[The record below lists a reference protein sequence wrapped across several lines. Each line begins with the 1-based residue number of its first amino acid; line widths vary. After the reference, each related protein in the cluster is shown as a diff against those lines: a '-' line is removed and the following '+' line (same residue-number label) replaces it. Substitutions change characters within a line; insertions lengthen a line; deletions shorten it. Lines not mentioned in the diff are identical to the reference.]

1 MPFLFLSPSTQAGNP
16 YVTEGNERLWM
27 NRIADRM
34 EPYLRA
40 SGINVTRNDP
50 EGTVGTSIRASNAG
64 NYDFH
69 LALHSNAAP
78 PQSAGTVRGIDLYYY
93 PGSTDGLRM
102 ANILADNLR
111 EIYPL
116 PQRVRPLASTSITEI
131 RRVRA
136 PSVLAEL
143 GYHDNRADAEWIEN
157 NLEAIARSLTLSVTE
172 YFGVPFLT
180 PGDEFEAEAA
190 GADGYLRLRSYP
202 EPDAEIL
209 AQLPN
214 GTPVTVLGN
223 FDTWYTVRADTLY
236 GFAPITEVQLAV
248 MPLTEE

>member
-143 GYHDNRADAEWIEN
+143 GYHDNRAEAEWIVRDGVFRR
-157 NLEAIARSLTLSVTE
+157 A
-172 YFGVPFLT
+172 VPF
-180 PGDEFEAEAA
+180 AAA
-190 GADGYLRLRSYP
+190 GAGGGRVREQWESSAARRSGHDCPHSRAHAERRAGAYP
-202 EPDAEIL
+202 QFL
-209 AQLPN
+209 
-214 GTPVTVLGN
+214 
-223 FDTWYTVRADTLY
+223 
-236 GFAPITEVQLAV
+236 
-248 MPLTEE
+248 

>member
-1 MPFLFLSPSTQAGNP
+1 MPFLFLSPSTQVGNP

-116 PQRVRPLASTSITEI
+116 PQRVRPLASTSITEMP
-131 RRVRA
+131 RRARLRPCWRSWA
-136 PSVLAEL
+136 IMTTA
-143 GYHDNRADAEWIEN
+143 RCEWSEN

-172 YFGVPFLT
+172 YFGVPFLS
-180 PGDEFEAEAA
+180 PRPERE
-190 GADGYLRLRSYP
+190 GAVSVNSGNLLLRGAPATTAR
-202 EPDAEIL
+202 IL
-209 AQLPN
+209 ARMPN
-214 GTPVTVLGN
+214 GAPVRILNSYDDWSVVDYDGLLG
-223 FDTWYTVRADTLY
+223 WAKSEYL
-236 GFAPITEVQLAV
+236 Q
-248 MPLTEE
+248 PLP

>member
-27 NRIADRM
+27 NRSAARM
-34 EPYLRA
+34 EPCLRA

-102 ANILADNLR
+102 ANILAGNSR
-111 EIYPL
+111 QPH
-116 PQRVRPLASTSITEI
+116 PPPPSGRPPGSPSPRPPGT
-131 RRVRA
+131 A
-136 PSVLAEL
+136 P
-143 GYHDNRADAEWIEN
+143 
-157 NLEAIARSLTLSVTE
+157 
-172 YFGVPFLT
+172 
-180 PGDEFEAEAA
+180 
-190 GADGYLRLRSYP
+190 
-202 EPDAEIL
+202 
-209 AQLPN
+209 
-214 GTPVTVLGN
+214 
-223 FDTWYTVRADTLY
+223 
-236 GFAPITEVQLAV
+236 
-248 MPLTEE
+248 

>member
-1 MPFLFLSPSTQAGNP
+1 MSAC
-16 YVTEGNERLWM
+16 WM

-116 PQRVRPLASTSITEI
+116 PAERAAAGLDVHHGDPPRACP
-131 RRVRA
+131 VRA
-136 PSVLAEL
+136 GGA
-143 GYHDNRADAEWIEN
+143 G
-157 NLEAIARSLTLSVTE
+157 LSRQ
-172 YFGVPFLT
+172 PRRCRM
-180 PGDEFEAEAA
+180 D
-190 GADGYLRLRSYP
+190 RK
-202 EPDAEIL
+202 
-209 AQLPN
+209 
-214 GTPVTVLGN
+214 
-223 FDTWYTVRADTLY
+223 
-236 GFAPITEVQLAV
+236 
-248 MPLTEE
+248 

>member
-111 EIYPL
+111 EIRCRRECGRWPRRPSRRSAACAL
-116 PQRVRPLASTSITEI
+116 RPCWRSWAITTTAPTPNGSKTTSRPL
-131 RRVRA
+131 RA
-136 PSVLAEL
+136 V
-143 GYHDNRADAEWIEN
+143 
-157 NLEAIARSLTLSVTE
+157 
-172 YFGVPFLT
+172 
-180 PGDEFEAEAA
+180 
-190 GADGYLRLRSYP
+190 
-202 EPDAEIL
+202 
-209 AQLPN
+209 
-214 GTPVTVLGN
+214 
-223 FDTWYTVRADTLY
+223 
-236 GFAPITEVQLAV
+236 
-248 MPLTEE
+248 

>member
-78 PQSAGTVRGIDLYYY
+78 PQSAGTTAPAR
-93 PGSTDGLRM
+93 PGASCWTRSTAG
-102 ANILADNLR
+102 
-111 EIYPL
+111 P
-116 PQRVRPLASTSITEI
+116 
-131 RRVRA
+131 
-136 PSVLAEL
+136 
-143 GYHDNRADAEWIEN
+143 
-157 NLEAIARSLTLSVTE
+157 
-172 YFGVPFLT
+172 
-180 PGDEFEAEAA
+180 PG
-190 GADGYLRLRSYP
+190 
-202 EPDAEIL
+202 
-209 AQLPN
+209 
-214 GTPVTVLGN
+214 T
-223 FDTWYTVRADTLY
+223 
-236 GFAPITEVQLAV
+236 
-248 MPLTEE
+248 

>member
-1 MPFLFLSPSTQAGNP
+1 M
-16 YVTEGNERLWM
+16 
-27 NRIADRM
+27 
-34 EPYLRA
+34 
-40 SGINVTRNDP
+40 
-50 EGTVGTSIRASNAG
+50 
-64 NYDFH
+64 
-69 LALHSNAAP
+69 
-78 PQSAGTVRGIDLYYY
+78 RGIDLYYY

-172 YFGVPFLT
+172 YFGVPFLS
-180 PGDEFEAEAA
+180 PA
-190 GADGYLRLRSYP
+190 GAEGRVREQWNLLLRGAP
-202 EPDAEIL
+202 A
-209 AQLPN
+209 
-214 GTPVTVLGN
+214 TPA
-223 FDTWYTVRADTLY
+223 FSRA
-236 GFAPITEVQLAV
+236 
-248 MPLTEE
+248 

>member
-1 MPFLFLSPSTQAGNP
+1 
-16 YVTEGNERLWM
+16 M

-116 PQRVRPLASTSITEI
+116 PQSAAAGLDVHHGDPPRACP
-131 RRVRA
+131 VRA
-136 PSVLAEL
+136 GGA
-143 GYHDNRADAEWIEN
+143 G
-157 NLEAIARSLTLSVTE
+157 LS
-172 YFGVPFLT
+172 
-180 PGDEFEAEAA
+180 
-190 GADGYLRLRSYP
+190 
-202 EPDAEIL
+202 
-209 AQLPN
+209 
-214 GTPVTVLGN
+214 
-223 FDTWYTVRADTLY
+223 
-236 GFAPITEVQLAV
+236 
-248 MPLTEE
+248 

>member
-157 NLEAIARSLTLSVTE
+157 NLEAIARSLTLSS
-172 YFGVPFLT
+172 
-180 PGDEFEAEAA
+180 AHAA
-190 GADGYLRLRSYP
+190 DLRDGRRGQRPHSLRQRI
-202 EPDAEIL
+202 DL
-209 AQLPN
+209 AQIIRQDISHPQA
-214 GTPVTVLGN
+214 
-223 FDTWYTVRADTLY
+223 VRAGGAGLS
-236 GFAPITEVQLAV
+236 
-248 MPLTEE
+248 

>member
-116 PQRVRPLASTSITEI
+116 PQRVRPLASTEQSALPGIAVYRMKDGESLWDIGKRYYVSIET
-131 RRVRA
+131 
-136 PSVLAEL
+136 LMQT
-143 GYHDNRADAEWIEN
+143 N
-157 NLEAIARSLTLSVTE
+157 NLTSQEVR
-172 YFGVPFLT
+172 
-180 PGDEFEAEAA
+180 PGEK
-190 GADGYLRLRSYP
+190 
-202 EPDAEIL
+202 IL
-209 AQLPN
+209 I
-214 GTPVTVLGN
+214 VK
-223 FDTWYTVRADTLY
+223 
-236 GFAPITEVQLAV
+236 
-248 MPLTEE
+248 

>member
-50 EGTVGTSIRASNAG
+50 EGTVGTSIRSSNAG

-136 PSVLAEL
+136 PSVLA
-143 GYHDNRADAEWIEN
+143 GAG
-157 NLEAIARSLTLSVTE
+157 LS
-172 YFGVPFLT
+172 
-180 PGDEFEAEAA
+180 
-190 GADGYLRLRSYP
+190 
-202 EPDAEIL
+202 
-209 AQLPN
+209 
-214 GTPVTVLGN
+214 
-223 FDTWYTVRADTLY
+223 
-236 GFAPITEVQLAV
+236 
-248 MPLTEE
+248 

>member
-102 ANILADNLR
+102 ANILADR
-111 EIYPL
+111 K
-116 PQRVRPLASTSITEI
+116 
-131 RRVRA
+131 
-136 PSVLAEL
+136 SV
-143 GYHDNRADAEWIEN
+143 
-157 NLEAIARSLTLSVTE
+157 V
-172 YFGVPFLT
+172 
-180 PGDEFEAEAA
+180 
-190 GADGYLRLRSYP
+190 
-202 EPDAEIL
+202 
-209 AQLPN
+209 
-214 GTPVTVLGN
+214 
-223 FDTWYTVRADTLY
+223 
-236 GFAPITEVQLAV
+236 
-248 MPLTEE
+248 